1 MRIEVFDTRT
11 RELVDTIFVGTM
23 TYSLRLLLQEL
34 EYPPDLTLQ
43 IVSDSGK
50 VYIYPPQV
58 LDNVYFVKNAA

>member
-43 IVSDSGK
+43 IASDSGK
-50 VYIYPPQV
+50 VYIYPPGQC
-58 LDNVYFVKNAA
+58 LLCKERRII